1 MIFLFLKSDNFV
13 ALAES
18 TLAILHGLLSS
29 IPTFWGSEEVTQV
42 VNFYIEDC
50 FQTSN
55 VQSSPLSGLM
65 KSVAKRIPAK
75 ILLPTLLELWAPL
88 EATAMVSIETCCGAR
103 LIVNSFRSALKLILT
118 SSLGLYATLT
128 VLLYRNTCVHY
139 PKFFW

>member
-1 MIFLFLKSDNFV
+1 M
-13 ALAES
+13 
-18 TLAILHGLLSS
+18 AILHGLLSS
-29 IPTFWGSEEVTQV
+29 IPTFWGSGEVTQI

-55 VQSSPLSGLM
+55 VLSSATTGLM

-88 EATAMVSIETCCGAR
+88 EATVTVSIETRCGAK
-103 LIVNSFRSALKLILT
+103 LTVNSFRSALKLILT
-118 SSLGLYATLT
+118 SSLGLYATLI

-139 PKFFW
+139 PKFSWKL